1 MSTCNLR
8 PMLVILFYHGTE
20 WSGDDPATGSGNGVF
35 LGLCG
40 IMAPRDNGG
49 ADVPPRNAM
58 ELMHAAHRY

>member
-20 WSGDDPATGSGNGVF
+20 WSGDTPALRSGNGVF

-40 IMAPRDNGG
+40 IMAPRDIGG
-49 ADVPPRNAM
+49 ADVHPSTQRS
-58 ELMHAAHRY
+58 

>member
-40 IMAPRDNGG
+40 IMALGTTAGQTSHP
-49 ADVPPRNAM
+49 ATQWS
-58 ELMHAAHRY
+58 